1 MNWLGPAADVKV
13 RQKIQKNPKRNKI
26 KEETKKIKIP
36 TCEIIL
42 MRGGGDPDLGDKSSV
57 FPFFFFFWWYRN
69 KIPDSGVWK
78 DRKFQVG
85 TFVMFLGVSTLNSTI
100 TSAPRSAASS
110 ESFLWKMRRRVRQPV
125 FGS

>member
-1 MNWLGPAADVKV
+1 MMNWLGLAADVKV

-69 KIPDSGVWK
+69 KIPDS
-78 DRKFQVG
+78 
-85 TFVMFLGVSTLNSTI
+85 FVMFLGVSTLNSTI

-110 ESFLWKMRRRVRQPV
+110 ESFL
-125 FGS
+125 

>member
-1 MNWLGPAADVKV
+1 MNWLGLAADVKV

-57 FPFFFFFWWYRN
+57 SPFSSSFGGIETKSQTQECERTESSRWAHSLCFWA
-69 KIPDSGVWK
+69 
-78 DRKFQVG
+78 FQ
-85 TFVMFLGVSTLNSTI
+85 L
-100 TSAPRSAASS
+100 
-110 ESFLWKMRRRVRQPV
+110 
-125 FGS
+125 